1 MDRNKFETDAV
12 NALTRLVGN
21 IGPDDEIGV
30 ALSGGADSVA
40 LLSALNGA
48 GVRVEALHCNF
59 HLRGAD
65 SDGDAEFCRRLCSDL
80 NVPLTAV
87 DFDTLSCQER
97 GESVEMTCRRLRYDW
112 FERQAALRGLKAVAI
127 AHHADDD
134 VETVMLNLFRGTG
147 LKGLGGIPSRRG
159 IYVRPLLQFTRNQI
173 LEYLAECGLGYRTDA
188 SNLQND
194 YRRNAVRN
202 VILPEAERYFPDAR
216 KGVLT
221 TSANMASSLALLDE
235 FVHERAF
242 SCFDNAKGLDIVR
255 LLGATS
261 KPVEM
266 LYRGVAAVFPPGV
279 NATVARDI
287 LDAVNTSG
295 GHFMLADG
303 TRLVLSRGMLQKAV
317 EQASDGC
324 VLNDFTDAASWP
336 IAVRISI
343 MDKAGFAAAAKN
355 NSTLF
360 LDAAILDK
368 PRRFEVRQWR
378 SGDRLKPFGMK
389 GSRLVSDIISD
400 AKLDARRKAETMVL
414 TCDGE
419 LLWVIGLRASR
430 NYQVTQ
436 SAQRVIVV
444 ELLSNRLLLK

>member
-1 MDRNKFETDAV
+1 MNRNDFETGAV
-12 NALTRLVGN
+12 KALIRLVEN
-21 IGPDDEIGV
+21 FSPDDAIGV

-40 LLSALNGA
+40 LLSALNSG

-65 SDGDAEFCRRLCSDL
+65 SDGDAEFCRRLCSEL
-80 NVPLTAV
+80 NVPLSVV

-97 GESVEMTCRRLRYDW
+97 GESVEMICRRLRYDW
-112 FERQAALRGLKAVAI
+112 FEQQAAGRRLKAVAI

-134 VETVMLNLFRGTG
+134 VETVLMNLFRGTG

-173 LEYLAECGLGYRTDA
+173 LEYLADCRLGYRTDA
-188 SNLQND
+188 SNFQND

-202 VILPEAERYFPDAR
+202 VILPETERYFPDAR

-221 TSANMASSLALLDE
+221 TSDHVMSSLNLLDE
-235 FVHERAF
+235 FVNERAF
-242 SCFDNAKGLDIVR
+242 SSFDENGGLDVR
-255 LLGATS
+255 KLLGATS
-261 KPVEM
+261 NPFEM

-287 LDAVNTSG
+287 LAAVNASG
-295 GHFMLADG
+295 GRFMLADG
-303 TRLVLSRGMLQKAV
+303 TPLVLSRGRLQKAV
-317 EQASDGC
+317 VQAADGY
-324 VLNDFTDAASWP
+324 VLNDFTDASSWP
-336 IAVRISI
+336 FAVRICT

-355 NSTLF
+355 NFTLF

-368 PRRFEVRQWR
+368 PRRFKIRRWR
-378 SGDRLKPFGMK
+378 SGDRLKPYGMK

-400 AKLDARRKAETMVL
+400 AKLDARRKAETLVL
-414 TCDGE
+414 TCDDE

-430 NYQVTQ
+430 NFEVTQ
-436 SAQRVIVV
+436 SVQRVISV
-444 ELLSNRLLLK
+444 ELLK